1 MILEPLH
8 ASVRAAGPISSRS
21 NYQGFH
27 GSNKADLFYDQT
39 VISEVSQNRSQ
50 VVLFHVQSRV
60 DPFMTVIL
68 ELEVGCLTSWS
79 NCNFSNRA
87 GPTLSFSWWIIVLFQ
102 VKTTTTGLTSLW
114 LVHVSSEIWESF
126 MLALISEIK
135 QGQAC
140 TGAGHST
147 MCVAGAECTSGT
159 CTCKASVYTANS
171 GNGKCGEYKI
181 TYELMEYRLHSVQP
195 RLL

>member
-1 MILEPLH
+1 MILESLH

-39 VISEVSQNRSQ
+39 VISEVSQDRSQ
-50 VVLFHVQSRV
+50 VVLFRVQSRV

-87 GPTLSFSWWIIVLFQ
+87 GPTLSFMMNYCAVSGKKNNNRVDVFM
-102 VKTTTTGLTSLW
+102 TSACQFRDMRAFHAGTDFRDQGRPG
-114 LVHVSSEIWESF
+114 VHWCGPFHYVCGGGRVYKRHVHMQSF
-126 MLALISEIK
+126 S
-135 QGQAC
+135 
-140 TGAGHST
+140 
-147 MCVAGAECTSGT
+147 
-159 CTCKASVYTANS
+159 
-171 GNGKCGEYKI
+171 
-181 TYELMEYRLHSVQP
+181 LHC
-195 RLL
+195 